1 MLEWTVLAQVCGG
14 RFPKPGFDQ
23 LLPARNF
30 DVSENLTSRESHHLV
45 DLEHAFSVATKISR
59 AHRTFRFVAEPY
71 RQPKAKCNTFLQRKL
86 LGFSLR
92 FLVVRKRSFAQC

>member
-1 MLEWTVLAQVCGG
+1 MIAATPRKTELPPTSTLPGARWTELAD
-14 RFPKPGFDQ
+14 K
-23 LLPARNF
+23 
-30 DVSENLTSRESHHLV
+30 LTSRESHHLV